1 MSITALMRRVWST
14 GFHPTH
20 RRPTP
25 GPAGCRAKGQRLRQ
39 TKRQAVYARAAAG
52 LILAIVLSACQTPWT
67 AAVLREAST
76 LPPAA
81 TTIVAPTEAPVA
93 VLEPEVR
100 VEAPREP
107 TLHERISAML
117 VAHAPKMLPTDRT
130 RVAGAI
136 ETAHRNHRVDPLLIL
151 AVIRQ
156 ESHFRADAMGPGGS
170 VGLMQVRPFVGA
182 DVAKRHNIPWAGAK
196 TLLDPAANVQIGACY
211 LGEMLEMYK
220 DPALAISAYNM
231 GPYRVR
237 RLVARG
243 TPPRPAYLTSVLKHF
258 QAFSSEFGAAPEE
271 PIESAAAE

>member
-1 MSITALMRRVWST
+1 
-14 GFHPTH
+14 
-20 RRPTP
+20 
-25 GPAGCRAKGQRLRQ
+25 LRQ
-39 TKRQAVYARAAAG
+39 TQRQAALARAAAG
-52 LILAIVLSACQTPWT
+52 FVLALVLSACQTPWT
-67 AAVLREAST
+67 AAVLRESSALSPAVST
-76 LPPAA
+76 IPE
-81 TTIVAPTEAPVA
+81 TIAAPVA
-93 VLEPEVR
+93 VVAPPAR

-117 VAHAPKMLPTDRT
+117 VSNAPKMSPTDRT

-136 ETAHRNHRVDPLLIL
+136 ETAHRNHGVDPLLIL
-151 AVIRQ
+151 AVIQQ
-156 ESHFRADAMGPGGS
+156 ESRFISDAIGPGGS

-196 TLLDPAANVQIGACY
+196 TLLDPAANVQIGSCY
-211 LGEMLEMYK
+211 LGEMLEMYH

-258 QAFSSEFGAAPEE
+258 QAFSSEFGNAPSE
-271 PIESAAAE
+271 PVESAAAE

>member
-1 MSITALMRRVWST
+1 MLAL
-14 GFHPTH
+14 
-20 RRPTP
+20 
-25 GPAGCRAKGQRLRQ
+25 
-39 TKRQAVYARAAAG
+39 
-52 LILAIVLSACQTPWT
+52 VLSACQTPWT
-67 AAVLREAST
+67 AAVLREASV

-81 TTIVAPTEAPVA
+81 PTSAATIEVPVA
-93 VLEPEVR
+93 VVAPEAR
-100 VEAPREP
+100 VDEPREP

-117 VAHAPKMLPTDRT
+117 VSRAPKMLPTDRT

-151 AVIRQ
+151 AVIQQ
-156 ESHFRADAMGPGGS
+156 ESRFVPDAMGPGGS
-170 VGLMQVRPFVGA
+170 VGLMQVRPFVAA

-211 LGEMLEMYK
+211 LGEMLEMYN

-243 TPPRPAYLTSVLKHF
+243 TPPRPAYLISVLKHF
-258 QAFSSEFGAAPEE
+258 QALSSEFGAAPDE
-271 PIESAAAE
+271 PVESAAAE